1 MGWLFPITGVV
12 SGILYSGFPE
22 AEMQEPAGQL
32 LEFLTIM
39 LAVFFVAVTVVSV
52 VVSLYRSWRL
62 RRLTNPMKDYIHT
75 KKH

>member
-1 MGWLFPITGVV
+1 MGWLFSITGFVP
-12 SGILYSGFPE
+12 GFLYSEFPE
-22 AEMQEPAGQL
+22 TEMPEPAGQL

-39 LAVFFVAVTVVSV
+39 LVVFLVAVTVLI

-62 RRLTNPMKDYIHT
+62 RRLTNPMKEYIRT